1 MKILAT
7 CVCVF
12 VYIYIYRSVDMCVY
26 AYVTYVHVYTHVFV
40 CMHVHLY
47 VCMYVCIRISA
58 VRRRKVVKPGQCP
71 VGAACENP
79 AFGVGVGFGF
89 DLVSV
94 AFSTQWSDLCDCL
107 GCLRALLRGPWVP
120 NMAPMELV
128 AVHGSNKQPKCTL
141 EADPLGR
148 KVRATMEQRLYLS
161 VWLRQSICVRMSFV
175 VSATDDGT
183 MPRPFKSCMRVGS
196 CYGIKIGW
204 QCFGTSA
211 G

>member
-1 MKILAT
+1 
-7 CVCVF
+7 
-12 VYIYIYRSVDMCVY
+12 MCVY

-107 GCLRALLRGPWVP
+107 GCLRALLRGPWVQTWLP
-120 NMAPMELV
+120 WNWSPCMDPISSPSAPWRRILWAAKYEQLWSNGCTYRSGF
-128 AVHGSNKQPKCTL
+128 GSLFVCECPSSSVRPTMGRC
-141 EADPLGR
+141 LG
-148 KVRATMEQRLYLS
+148 LS
-161 VWLRQSICVRMSFV
+161 NPV
-175 VSATDDGT
+175 
-183 MPRPFKSCMRVGS
+183 
-196 CYGIKIGW
+196 
-204 QCFGTSA
+204 
-211 G
+211 